1 MAANNPTSRFDTN
14 ERLKADYRTP
24 YVVGMIERARR
35 AGVPDSALAYEDAA
49 GDNWYSEL
57 VIRSSL
63 IARGQDPEGL
73 TGWPRVQQLEDYA
86 GMIRIGLGDL
96 GITESA
102 RTGQLVPK
110 LAGLHDLIMRHRE
123 HSEFCG

>member
-1 MAANNPTSRFDTN
+1 
-14 ERLKADYRTP
+14 
-24 YVVGMIERARR
+24 MIERARR

-86 GMIRIGLGDL
+86 GNALASDL
-96 GITESA
+96 GITEDE